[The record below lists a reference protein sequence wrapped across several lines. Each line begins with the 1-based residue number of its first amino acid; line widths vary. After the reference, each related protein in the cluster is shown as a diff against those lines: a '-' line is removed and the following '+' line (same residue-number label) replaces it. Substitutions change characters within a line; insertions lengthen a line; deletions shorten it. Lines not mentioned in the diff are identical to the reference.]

1 MLAVLLDS
9 EVPEAEAVRLAA
21 ESTSNLELGR
31 RADEVC
37 ARLKEGVKL
46 PEAIRALDGSGEL
59 HWRLSNALH
68 GGSGFLRALSGWH
81 EALDAK
87 AFQLEQSAAQ
97 IATTA
102 LVLLNGLI
110 VGSLVVAIFLVLIQ
124 LLNEAVLW

>member
-1 MLAVLLDS
+1 MFV
-9 EVPEAEAVRLAA
+9 
-21 ESTSNLELGR
+21 T
-31 RADEVC
+31 
-37 ARLKEGVKL
+37 VKL
-46 PEAIRALDGSGEL
+46 PSERTDIFNFGATMYRLTTFRHPPTILADGAEL
-59 HWRLSNALH
+59 S
-68 GGSGFLRALSGWH
+68 
-81 EALDAK
+81 LDAK